1 MHPPLPE
8 IGRGRYT
15 SWHVDIAGA
24 GLLISAQIV
33 FARDCMPKHEFK
45 TVQSGTLTVA
55 VTTFVPHFGD
65 GPSLIMDVIEKFG
78 SVAIMAKAWRTRR
91 GFRCGQ
97 NRKESSSAE
106 NSLYRFWIKE
116 RGGNAAFHLGG
127 DACCFPPTAQSL
139 LRIGARIAHLAALV
153 KGAALSRKDNPS
165 HQRHVLR

>member
-1 MHPPLPE
+1 MKAPFGAGSRWLSRQSIDAPPLPE

-78 SVAIMAKAWRTRR
+78 SVAIMAKAWPTRR

-97 NRKESSSAE
+97 NRKESV
-106 NSLYRFWIKE
+106 F
-116 RGGNAAFHLGG
+116 G
-127 DACCFPPTAQSL
+127 
-139 LRIGARIAHLAALV
+139 
-153 KGAALSRKDNPS
+153 
-165 HQRHVLR
+165 